1 VHSVSIIIPT
11 FNRVSFLELSIAS
24 VMAQSFSD
32 WEIVIA
38 DDGSTTDTRAFL
50 RSLAAANV
58 RVIELEHTGNPS
70 RARNA
75 AIRAA
80 SGQYLAFLDSDDLWK
95 PNKLERQ
102 LDSLRTSPGHRWSY
116 TAHDRID
123 EHGAVLAAEQRTTSA
138 PADGWI
144 FPALLRLDLTI
155 AMPTVVAERA
165 LVEEIGGFDEDLLFG
180 EFHDLCLRLAMK
192 SPVIALREPLCSV
205 RAHNQHYSG
214 DRAAALGGWMKLYEK
229 YSRLATQPALRAHCA
244 KWRAITAA
252 RIAARL
258 ADDGRPAAARAALQD
273 VFAFSWRYPQW
284 WWPATKTLVKT
295 ALPPFLLAVMR
306 RRRA

>member
-1 VHSVSIIIPT
+1 MHSVSIIVPT
-11 FNRVSFLELSIAS
+11 YNRTRFLELSIAS
-24 VMAQSFSD
+24 AIAQSFSD

-38 DDGSTTDTRAFL
+38 DDGSTDDTRAYL
-50 RSLAAANV
+50 RNVAAANV

-70 RARNA
+70 RVRNA

-102 LDSLRTSPGHRWSY
+102 LESLRAAGRRWSY
-116 TAHDRID
+116 TPCDRID
-123 EHGAVLAAEQRTTSA
+123 EHGTVLADERRITGV
-138 PADGWI
+138 PPDGWI
-144 FPALLRLDLTI
+144 FPALLRLEVTI
-155 AMPTVVAERA
+155 AMPAVVAERT

-192 SPVIALREPLCSV
+192 SPVVALREPLCSV
-205 RAHNQHYSG
+205 RAHSQHYSG
-214 DRAAALGGWMKLYEK
+214 DRAAAFAGWMKLYEK
-229 YSRLATQPALRAHCA
+229 YSRLAAQPALRAHCA

-252 RIAARL
+252 RLAARL
-258 ADDGRPAAARAALQD
+258 ADEGRPAAARAALRD
-273 VFAFSWRYPQW
+273 AFVFSWRYPQW
-284 WWPATKTLVKT
+284 WWRAMKTLVKP
-295 ALPPFLLAVMR
+295 AVPRFLLAAVR